1 MCGISGFFI
10 NYKLNKDA
18 TYEQIIS
25 MNNSINHR
33 GPDSEGYWIDNEKGI
48 AIGHKRLSIIDLS
61 KAGSQPMLSNKG
73 RYIISFNGEIYNHNS
88 IRKKLSNSGNDI
100 NWKGHSDTETLINA
114 IEIWGLKKTLKELVG
129 MYAFAVFD
137 QKSNTLNIC
146 RDRMGEKPLYYGLGK
161 NYFVFGSELK
171 ALFKFKNLEKEID
184 FQSFNLFLKYGYIPA
199 PKSIYR
205 SIKKLKPGCFL
216 EIKLNDSNEFDLNYE
231 NYWNLENT
239 VNYGKNFQYKGSF
252 EDAAKDLEEI
262 LENTV
267 KEQMIADV
275 NLGAFLSGGIDSS
288 LITSLMQKNRIDKI
302 KTFSI
307 GFDNKKYNE
316 AVFAKQV
323 SEIIG
328 TDHIELYVTENDA
341 LDIIPSLQET
351 YDEPFADS
359 SQIPTIL
366 LSRLTS
372 NHVKVALTGDG
383 GDETFGGY
391 NRYLWFNK
399 ILKYSNWINR
409 DFRRSTLKKLSFLD
423 SNTAYLF
430 LDLFEST
437 SLKKGINNISNK
449 VNKLLKVLEYS
460 ESSDL
465 YERIISI
472 IYDVDAYTNVS
483 LNSDDFSERFF
494 KRDIKELSSL
504 MKYDSLSYLPDDIL
518 VKVDRASMRFGLE
531 TRIPFLDKRII
542 EFAWSL
548 PTEMKIKNNN
558 KKRILKKILSKYL
571 PYNIINRPKQG
582 FGVPIGD
589 WLRGPLKTWAEDLL
603 SKNELEKTPYLNSKL
618 IRQKWDEH
626 ISRKHNNQYLLWNLL
641 MMQCWLKKN

>member
-1 MCGISGFFI
+1 MCGITGFFI
-10 NYKLNKDA
+10 NYKLKKDIA
-18 TYEQIIS
+18 YQEIIS

>member
-1 MCGISGFFI
+1 
-10 NYKLNKDA
+10 
-18 TYEQIIS
+18 
-25 MNNSINHR
+25 
-33 GPDSEGYWIDNEKGI
+33 
-48 AIGHKRLSIIDLS
+48 
-61 KAGSQPMLSNKG
+61 
-73 RYIISFNGEIYNHNS
+73 
-88 IRKKLSNSGNDI
+88 
-100 NWKGHSDTETLINA
+100 
-114 IEIWGLKKTLKELVG
+114 
-129 MYAFAVFD
+129 
-137 QKSNTLNIC
+137 
-146 RDRMGEKPLYYGLGK
+146 MGEKPLYYGLGK